1 MILFRPGQQLKL
13 FSVYRKRV
21 EIDERGRVIYSKNEA
36 LEFLE
41 EIKGSLSAISQKEKY
56 KWKQMEHSISHTIV
70 VRGKTQAQAEDI
82 LIQQGK
88 RYDVQRVE
96 EPGEIG
102 IFTILYCNKRNGVGE
117 YGISAGKEGI

>member
-1 MILFRPGQQLKL
+1 MILFRPGQQLKSFL
-13 FSVYRKRV
+13 VYRKKA
-21 EIDERGRVIYSKNEA
+21 ETDSRGRVIYSKNENS
-36 LEFLE
+36 EFLG

-56 KWKQMEHSISHTIV
+56 QWKQIEHPTTHTIV
-70 VRGKTQAQAEDI
+70 VRGKTPIQPEDI
-82 LIQQGK
+82 LLQQGK

-117 YGISAGKEGI
+117 YGLSAGKEGI